1 MKESS
6 LRGLRNRV
14 LQQVARA
21 VPGAGSL
28 RVALHRARGVQIGND
43 VWIGYDVILDTSRPF
58 AITLEDGCV
67 LSLRVT
73 VLAHFREVQ
82 GVTIGRNAFLGAGA
96 LILPGVVIGE
106 GAVVA
111 AGSVVNRSVAPFT
124 MVQGNPAVPVAQ
136 CGIPIGPKTTLK
148 EFTRHLRPLP
158 SARGKNV
165 RQSPARQTT
174 GLGAKS
180 EK

>member
-6 LRGLRNRV
+6 LRGLWNRV
-14 LQQVARA
+14 LQQLARA
-21 VPGAGSL
+21 VPGAESL
-28 RVALHRARGVQIGND
+28 RVALHRARGIKIGKG
-43 VWIGYDVILDTSRPF
+43 VWIGYDVVLDTSRPF

-82 GVTIGRNAFLGAGA
+82 GVTIGRNAFIGAGA

-136 CGIPIGPKTTLK
+136 CGIPLGSAKTVK
-148 EFTRHLRPLP
+148 EFTRSLRPLAKRASK
-158 SARGKNV
+158 SAS
-165 RQSPARQTT
+165 SPEPASLKAERRTP
-174 GLGAKS
+174 
-180 EK
+180 

>member
-6 LRGLRNRV
+6 LRGLWNRL
-14 LQQVARA
+14 LQQLARA
-21 VPGAGSL
+21 VPGASSL
-28 RVALHRARGVQIGND
+28 RVALHRARGVQIGKD
-43 VWIGYDVILDTSRPF
+43 VWIGYDVVLDTSRPF
-58 AITLEDGCV
+58 AIKLEEGCV

-96 LILPGVVIGE
+96 LILPGVVVGE

-136 CGIPIGPKTTLK
+136 CGIVLGTAKTVK
-148 EFTRHLRPLP
+148 EFTRSLRPLANRA
-158 SARGKNV
+158 SKGV
-165 RQSPARQTT
+165 SSPEAPGYKAERRTP
-174 GLGAKS
+174 
-180 EK
+180 